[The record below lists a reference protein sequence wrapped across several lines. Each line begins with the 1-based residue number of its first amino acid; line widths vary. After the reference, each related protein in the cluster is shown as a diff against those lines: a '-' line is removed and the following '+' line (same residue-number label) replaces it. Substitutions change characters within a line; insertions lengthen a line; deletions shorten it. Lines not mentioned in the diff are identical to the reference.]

1 MGWTSAL
8 VALGE
13 VTVMS
18 HKVGQ
23 ERRKLMVV
31 QGGQGFF
38 LPSKPLG
45 AFSALSTRTLLRST
59 VGG

>member
-8 VALGE
+8 VALGD

-23 ERRKLMVV
+23 ERRKLMDKEDRGSSFQVSHWV
-31 QGGQGFF
+31 H
-38 LPSKPLG
+38 
-45 AFSALSTRTLLRST
+45 
-59 VGG
+59 